1 MSEPREAWSAAAD
14 FGLTALI
21 AGGGAVFLLGL
32 ITIGAGALLGRIP
45 LFLGVLLG
53 LAFLT
58 AASGLTAT
66 VIASR
71 SRPEA
76 AEADET
82 P

>member
-1 MSEPREAWSAAAD
+1 MSEPREARSAAAD

-58 AASGLTAT
+58 AASGLAAT